1 MLKGW
6 KVMMRILSIVFAI
19 IAISLSVYGLIT
31 LDYQLNFL
39 MILFLG
45 LSMFTLGMSEF
56 QNKRKASALFLIG
69 VFLFLTYVSIQS
81 FIWTK

>member
-6 KVMMRILSIVFAI
+6 KVMMRILTIVFAI

-31 LDYQLNFL
+31 RDYQLNFL

-45 LSMFTLGMSEF
+45 LSMLTLGMSEF

-69 VFLFLTYVSIQS
+69 VFLFLTYASIQS
-81 FIWTK
+81 FI

>member
-1 MLKGW
+1 
-6 KVMMRILSIVFAI
+6 MMRILSIVFAI

-69 VFLFLTYVSIQS
+69 VFLFLTYASIQS
-81 FIWTK
+81 FI

>member
-6 KVMMRILSIVFAI
+6 KDIMRILSIVFAI